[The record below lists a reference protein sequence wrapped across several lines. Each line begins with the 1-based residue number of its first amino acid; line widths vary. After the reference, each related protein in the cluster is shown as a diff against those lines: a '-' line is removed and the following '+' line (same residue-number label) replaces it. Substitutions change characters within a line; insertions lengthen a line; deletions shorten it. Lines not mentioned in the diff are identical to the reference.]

1 MSLSSSPESL
11 LLLLLLLQLLMVASI
26 ITFTDLFPVSLSVI
40 LKLMYAVRE
49 TQKSHIFKPI
59 VAREGLNNRRCLYC
73 TVSD

>member
-1 MSLSSSPESL
+1 MSLSSSPES
-11 LLLLLLLQLLMVASI
+11 LLLLLLQLLMVASI

-59 VAREGLNNRRCLYC
+59 VARVGLNNRRCLYC